1 MSIIINNQ
9 PLELTKIDLQLKQ
22 SNMLFGFDG
31 VTAERTTSFV
41 IPATGKN
48 NEILGFGNTFH
59 QYGDMSRIKIPAKMQ
74 HDCIVL
80 DGYLHITSA
89 NSSEY
94 KCIFT
99 TGTLSLLSNI
109 RNAGTL
115 KEIFDTVTTVAEDYL
130 PVTDAVVNS
139 NTANIETMFWKFV
152 RYISTSEIIKPSI
165 SMAVLFAYAEEGLNA
180 IGVDFD
186 EQTYPVELNHYRLIV
201 PDPVTVQP
209 KDTTIKNE
217 IIRYDQ
223 PMSVRPPT
231 PLNDITI
238 TTKLIGV
245 VSETTQSVI
254 TTKIGGVTLQYL
266 VQSVFADEDMQV
278 QFPDDLSADFFL
290 IDTTNDSN
298 GTTFLGGYSFV
309 NSNGTYFVTGEPLA
323 GRLVDIP
330 AGTAFLLVDKNYYIN
345 ANSGDD
351 DGWVFGTDGLNYE
364 FTARTGSTHF
374 YYMGDNIPDMDCFDY
389 FLAVANLFGKT
400 LYFRNGKLGF
410 DDVDYQ
416 SWDTKYLTDLV
427 DVGDTERTFLDFAQK
442 NVIKFEDS
450 ELVADSEREV
460 ATYEIANANIEREK
474 VLYTIPFS
482 EGGGSFGLLVVN
494 DAETE
499 MDKYTIGVTGGY
511 QNHMAKVILP
521 KNTNV
526 QQLADTSTQTS
537 ISVKMPLWQ
546 YQQLD
551 AKNVINALYH
561 RWIWREMVWNNGIV
575 YMTLI
580 SLNSGNPLLST

>member
-1 MSIIINNQ
+1 MRIIIKHQ
-9 PLELTKIDLQLKQ
+9 PLELTKIDLQLKK

-31 VTAERTTSFV
+31 VTAERTTSFSV
-41 IPATGKN
+41 PATGRN
-48 NEILGFGNTFH
+48 NEILGFANTFH
-59 QYGDMSRIKIPAKMQ
+59 QYGDMARTKIPAKMQ
-74 HDCIVL
+74 HDGIVF
-80 DGYLHITSA
+80 DGYVHITSA
-89 NSSEY
+89 NAREY

-99 TGTLSLLSNI
+99 TGTLSPLSNL
-109 RNAGTL
+109 RNTGTL
-115 KEIFDTVTTVAEDYL
+115 KEVFNTLTAVADDYL

-139 NTANIETMFWKFV
+139 NTANVEDMYWKFV
-152 RYISTSEIIKPSI
+152 RYISTSETIKPSI
-165 SMAVLFAYAEEGLNA
+165 SMAVLFACAEEGLNM

-186 EQTYPVELNHYRLIV
+186 SQTYPVELSHYRLIV
-201 PDPVTVQP
+201 PNPVTVQQT
-209 KDTTIKNE
+209 DTIIKNE
-217 IIRYDQ
+217 IIRNDQ

-231 PLNDITI
+231 PFNDITI

-245 VSETTQSVI
+245 VGETTQSVI

-290 IDTTNDSN
+290 IDTTNDSS
-298 GTTFLGGYSFV
+298 GKTFLGGYSFT
-309 NSNGTYFVTGEPLA
+309 NNNGVYFVTGDPLA
-323 GRLVDIP
+323 GRVVDIP

-364 FTARTGSTHF
+364 FTTRTGSTHF
-374 YYMGDNIPDMDCFDY
+374 YFMGDNIPDIDCFDY

-400 LYFRNGKLGF
+400 LYFSNGKLGF
-410 DDVDYQ
+410 DDVNYE
-416 SWDTKYLTDLV
+416 SWNTKYLTDLV

-450 ELVADSEREV
+450 KLVSDSEREV
-460 ATYEIANANIEREK
+460 ATYEIANANIERDK

-482 EGGGSFGLLVVN
+482 EGGGSFGLLVIN

-499 MDKYTIGVTGGY
+499 MDKYTIGVTGGH

-551 AKNVINALYH
+551 AKSVINALYH
-561 RWIWREMVWNNGIV
+561 KWIWREMVWNNGIV
-575 YMTLI
+575 HMTLI
-580 SLNSGNPLLST
+580 SINSGNPLPST